1 MQMTVK
7 DEFRVNLEGVNP
19 RSGLLNDCSALHRGR
34 YRVDPST
41 WTEWG
46 QREANSGRIV
56 QKKGSWGRAEHGLG
70 ALDEP
75 DATESNIQ
83 RLRTCFRVLEVG
95 GHKEG

>member
-7 DEFRVNLEGVNP
+7 DESRVNLEGVNA
-19 RSGLLNDCSALHRGR
+19 RSGLLNDCSAPHRGR
-34 YRVDPST
+34 YRVYPST

-56 QKKGSWGRAEHGLG
+56 QKKGSWGRTEHGLN
-70 ALDEP
+70 ALDKP

-83 RLRTCFRVLEVG
+83 RLRTCSRVLEDG
-95 GHKEG
+95 GTSEG